1 MKYFLYFITIFSVQ
15 IANAQTD
22 STERNLN
29 LNEVVVSSNKFEQL
43 RKESP
48 NQIELIS
55 KKQIAFQNAVNTAN
69 LLEQSGNVFVQRSQ
83 SGGGSPVLRGF
94 EASRVLI
101 VIDGI
106 RMNNAIYRAGHLQN
120 VLRIDQSMLER
131 AEVIFGPSSVLYG
144 SDALGGVMHFRSR
157 NPELNKIGANAYVRY
172 SSAISEKTG
181 HVDLNLGGKRFG
193 SLTSFTFSDFGD
205 VIQGANRSE
214 KYPDFG
220 KRPFY
225 VERQGNRDVSIANSN
240 VNKQVGSEYKQYD
253 FLQKFTYQAS
263 DKVKH
268 ILNLQY
274 SNTTDVPRYDRLTE
288 VRNNAPRFAE
298 WYYGPEKR
306 LMAAYQLELK
316 GSSAY
321 DKAFISAAYQD
332 IEESRISRS
341 FNNVNRKSQF
351 EHVKVYSLNADF
363 QKSVN
368 KNTFNYGLEVVS
380 NDVNSTAIFTTI
392 TTGAERKADTRYPDG
407 QNKMNTWAAYL
418 TDNFKFSDKLIGQI
432 GLRYSGSSLSAEFIE
447 KSFFPFPFNSIKQKS
462 NALTGNLGLIF
473 NPTDRTKLSIL
484 GSSGYRTPN
493 IDDLAK
499 VFDSVSGTLVVPNP
513 DIKPEY
519 TYNGEITLSQKIG
532 DRIRIEG
539 TYFYTKFQNA
549 IVVDAFT
556 LNGQSTVSYNGVQ
569 SKVMASQ
576 NKAKATVNGWNINFY
591 ANLMDGLTLSSTLNS
606 TQGIINDD
614 KKTPLDHI
622 PPMFGRTGLK
632 YHKKALQIEVFSIYN
647 GWKKLKDY
655 SPSGEDNLIY
665 ATADGMPS
673 WWTLNLR
680 TAYQVQKNIQIQMAC
695 ENILDRNYR
704 TFASGISS
712 PGRNFVI
719 TLRGGF

>member
-1 MKYFLYFITIFSVQ
+1 
-15 IANAQTD
+15 
-22 STERNLN
+22 
-29 LNEVVVSSNKFEQL
+29 
-43 RKESP
+43 
-48 NQIELIS
+48 
-55 KKQIAFQNAVNTAN
+55 
-69 LLEQSGNVFVQRSQ
+69 
-83 SGGGSPVLRGF
+83 
-94 EASRVLI
+94 
-101 VIDGI
+101 
-106 RMNNAIYRAGHLQN
+106 
-120 VLRIDQSMLER
+120 
-131 AEVIFGPSSVLYG
+131 
-144 SDALGGVMHFRSR
+144 
-157 NPELNKIGANAYVRY
+157 
-172 SSAISEKTG
+172 
-181 HVDLNLGGKRFG
+181 
-193 SLTSFTFSDFGD
+193 TFSDFGD
-205 VIQGANRSE
+205 VIQGANRLE
-214 KYPDFG
+214 KYPNFG
-220 KRPFY
+220 KRTFF
-225 VERQGNRDVSIANSN
+225 VERQGDKDVSVTNPN
-240 VNKQVGSEYKQYD
+240 VNRQVGSGYKQYD
-253 FLQKFTYQAS
+253 FLQKFSFQAS

-274 SNTTDVPRYDRLTE
+274 SNTSDVPRYDRLTE

-306 LMAAYQLELK
+306 LMAAYQLELR
-316 GSSAY
+316 GTIAY

-341 FNNVNRKSQF
+341 FNNINRKSQL
-351 EHVKVYSLNADF
+351 ERVKVYSLNADF

-368 KNTFNYGLEVVS
+368 KNTLNYGIELVS
-380 NDVNSTAIFTTI
+380 NDVNSTAVFTTI
-392 TTGAERKADTRYPDG
+392 TTSVERKADTRYPDG
-407 QNKMNTWAAYL
+407 ENKMNTWAAYL
-418 TDNFKFSDKLIGQI
+418 TDHYKFSDKLIGQI
-432 GLRYSGSSLSAEFIE
+432 GFRYSGSSLSAEFIE
-447 KSFFPFPFNSIKQKS
+447 KSFFPFPFNSIEQKT
-462 NALTGNLGLIF
+462 NALTGNVGLIF
-473 NPTDRTKLSIL
+473 NPTEKTKLSIL

-519 TYNGEITLSQKIG
+519 TYNGEITVSQKIG
-532 DRIRIEG
+532 DRVRIEG

-556 LNGQSTVSYNGVQ
+556 LNGQSTVSYNGVL

-576 NKAKATVNGWNINFY
+576 NKAKATVNGWNVNFY

-632 YHKKALQIEVFSIYN
+632 FQRKLLQVEVFSIYN

-680 TAYQVQKNIQIQMAC
+680 TAYQVQKNIQIQLAC

-712 PGRNFVI
+712 QGRNFVI
-719 TLRGGF
+719 TLRGGL